1 MKINTAIAL
10 GSTSVVAFWLKG
22 ADDETQRRAG
32 DCDLKGHE
40 AALRRRIGLS
50 ERRLCNW
57 MSPTP
62 GWSELQGRA
71 LGRTSKRWRG
81 RPLHRSH

>member
-32 DCDLKGHE
+32 DCDLKG
-40 AALRRRIGLS
+40 A
-50 ERRLCNW
+50 
-57 MSPTP
+57 
-62 GWSELQGRA
+62 
-71 LGRTSKRWRG
+71 RG
-81 RPLHRSH
+81 RIKTADRAQRTEVMQLDVSNARLE